1 MECFKSILM
10 RPNQSITIRIHLSLD
25 RGRLAPGNV
34 EGVPCCPPGPPCSTF
49 LPSPQYFH
57 ALPRPSIANNTLFFL
72 FVLICSA
79 LAGHVRAHRVFLLRW
94 LITAP
99 SLAGGQRV
107 ALISPESRRIWGLK
121 PVLNSMSFSQSGP
134 LIPAACC
141 PQSPRERPLP
151 SPVC

>member
-1 MECFKSILM
+1 M
-10 RPNQSITIRIHLSLD
+10 RVFLCLFFLLASSFPS
-25 RGRLAPGNV
+25 GRSAAPSSWSGPTLLLEAALLVPLALHFL
-34 EGVPCCPPGPPCSTF
+34 PGPGH
-49 LPSPQYFH
+49 SP
-57 ALPRPSIANNTLFFL
+57 ALPLPPRVDSTVCFL

-79 LAGHVRAHRVFLLRW
+79 LAGHVRAHRVFVLRW

-99 SLAGGQRV
+99 GLAGGQRT

-141 PQSPRERPLP
+141 PQSPRENLLP
-151 SPVC
+151 SPIC